1 MDKFLEELEN
11 NIQKTCFCEDK
22 DIECSNEYKGISKL
36 PKNPVVA
43 MAYVPF
49 QTCTDEYDVEK
60 IPLSNDYGLELFFS
74 KGTKAVMPD
83 LIKYVD
89 KM

>member
-60 IPLSNDYGLELFFS
+60 ALCYGTLFPVLNKPFLGG
-74 KGTKAVMPD
+74 KC
-83 LIKYVD
+83 I
-89 KM
+89 